1 MKIEMKVGIE
11 EAKKLIQHLKIA
23 SIPPE
28 IYELEELMLSESPNM
43 TKIAAVISKNPELL
57 GDFLSLVNK
66 VLNKSDDDLILD
78 ANAAVN
84 LLGLA
89 EIENL
94 FLGCYLQ
101 KNLPASQVDQ
111 KLILNCMRSGVAAAE
126 LSYWVNDIGRTEAYF
141 IAFLQDIGAIY
152 MMRYDD
158 EHYAQD
164 FLNALLTSPFEAHLK
179 EFEHYHTAHTF
190 VGSVIARRWHLG
202 DLLCKALLLHH
213 QESLESVKSYDKRV
227 ANMVALIQVAN
238 ALVFQVFSDHYE
250 TLEIKQGFANAVAF
264 LSLPENAIE
273 ATLAALKKWGHEHHA
288 HQASH

>member
-11 EAKKLIQHLKIA
+11 EAKKLIQNLKIA

-28 IYELEELMLSESPNM
+28 IYELEELMLAERPNM

-78 ANAAVN
+78 ALAAVN

-101 KNLPASQVDQ
+101 KHLPTSQVDH
-111 KLILNCMRSGVAAAE
+111 KLILNSMRSGIAAAE
-126 LSYWVNDIGRTEAYF
+126 LSYWVNDISRTEAYF

-152 MMRYDD
+152 MMRYDAQ
-158 EHYAQD
+158 HYAQD
-164 FLNALLTSPFEAHLK
+164 YLNPLLTSPFDAHFK

-202 DLLCKALLLHH
+202 DLLCKTLLLHH
-213 QESLESVKSYDKRV
+213 QESLESVQSYDRRV
-227 ANMVALIQVAN
+227 AHMVALIQLAN

-250 TLEIKQGFANAVAF
+250 TAEIKQSLENAVAF
-264 LSLPENAIE
+264 LKLPDNAIE
-273 ATLAALKKWGHEHHA
+273 ATLAALKKWGYEQHT